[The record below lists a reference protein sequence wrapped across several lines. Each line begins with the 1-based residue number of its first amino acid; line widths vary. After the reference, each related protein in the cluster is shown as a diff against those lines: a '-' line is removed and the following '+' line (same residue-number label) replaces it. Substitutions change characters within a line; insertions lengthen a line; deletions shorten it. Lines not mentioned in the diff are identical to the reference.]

1 MNNGVLIPVVGRRS
15 LLHDGCSPR
24 SLRSISRWVIVW
36 SLPFFLFAAPLF
48 VSVGNGSEIPE
59 WPHEQQERLRAVE
72 SEILNV
78 QRKLFVAR
86 VNNDEQNRVELEKQM
101 KELEREQVKL
111 LRATGQFPPR

>member
-1 MNNGVLIPVVGRRS
+1 MNNRALIPVVGRRS
-15 LLHDGCSPR
+15 PLRNGCSPP
-24 SLRSISRWVIVW
+24 SLRSVLRWAIVW
-36 SLPFFLFAAPLF
+36 GLPFFLFAAPLF
-48 VSVGNGSEIPE
+48 VSAGNGSEIPE

-72 SEILNV
+72 SEILDV

-86 VNNDEQNRVELEKQM
+86 VNNDEQNRTELEKQM